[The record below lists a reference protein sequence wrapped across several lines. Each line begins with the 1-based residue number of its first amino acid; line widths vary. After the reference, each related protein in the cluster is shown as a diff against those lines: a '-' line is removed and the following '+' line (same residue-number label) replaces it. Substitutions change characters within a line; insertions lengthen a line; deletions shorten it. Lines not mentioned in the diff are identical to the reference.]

1 MAPMMSSGGSL
12 LLRGAG
18 RQGQTTT
25 IIAMNEAALRKK
37 TAHGPDAPMMQPPN
51 AGPIARATLIPTTL
65 SVIAAGKS
73 VGRTNSGVIACQTGL
88 LIAVPM
94 PRRKVRESRRA
105 GVIWPVN
112 ARTPIAPAA
121 TTIQICMTS
130 SRRRR
135 STMSA
140 SAPAGRAISTTGKL
154 PNVSTS
160 ATSTGEGVNEVINHD
175 SPTSCIHVPML
186 DTTVAIQSARNTDSR
201 SGLQADARL
210 PASLPSRSLAKG
222 IFLADFDIPL
232 DQIPKTYTVT
242 AKCLVALKNK
252 LNLSSASVINS
263 SV

>member
-1 MAPMMSSGGSL
+1 M
-12 LLRGAG
+12 
-18 RQGQTTT
+18 
-25 IIAMNEAALRKK
+25 AMNEAALRKK
-37 TAHGPDAPMMQPPN
+37 TAHGPDAPIMKPPN
-51 AGPIARATLIPTTL
+51 AGPNARATLKLTTL

-88 LIAVPM
+88 LMAVPM
-94 PRRKVRESRRA
+94 PRRKVSESRRA
-105 GVIWPVN
+105 GVIWPIN

-140 SAPAGRAISTTGKL
+140 SAPAGRANSTTGKL

-175 SPTSCIHVPML
+175 SPTSCIHVPMF

-210 PASLPSRSLAKG
+210 PASFPSGSLATG

-232 DQIPKTYTVT
+232 DYIPKTYTVAT
-242 AKCLVALKNK
+242 KCLVAFSHSEATFSIWGQRGLCESFVYGTGIHLK
-252 LNLSSASVINS
+252 
-263 SV
+263 

>member
-94 PRRKVRESRRA
+94 PRRKVSESRRA
-105 GVIWPVN
+105 GVIWPIN
-112 ARTPIAPAA
+112 ARTPTAPAA

-140 SAPAGRAISTTGKL
+140 SAPAGRANSTTGKL

-175 SPTSCIHVPML
+175 SPTSCIHVPMF

-201 SGLQADARL
+201 SGLQADKRL
-210 PASLPSRSLAKG
+210 PAFFPLGSLAKG
-222 IFLADFDIPL
+222 IFLADFDIL
-232 DQIPKTYTVT
+232 EYIPKTYTVT
-242 AKCLVALKNK
+242 AKCLVGL
-252 LNLSSASVINS
+252 VIRKQ
-263 SV
+263 

>member
-1 MAPMMSSGGSL
+1 MM
-12 LLRGAG
+12 
-18 RQGQTTT
+18 
-25 IIAMNEAALRKK
+25 K
-37 TAHGPDAPMMQPPN
+37 PPN
-51 AGPIARATLIPTTL
+51 AGPIARATLKPTTV

-94 PRRKVRESRRA
+94 PRRKVSESRRA
-105 GVIWPVN
+105 GVIWPIN

-140 SAPAGRAISTTGKL
+140 SAPAGRARSTTGRL
-154 PNVSTS
+154 PAVSTS

-201 SGLQADARL
+201 SGLQADKRL
-210 PASLPSRSLAKG
+210 PASFPSGSLAKG
-222 IFLADFDIPL
+222 IVLADFDILL
-232 DQIPKTYTVT
+232 DYIPKTYTVT
-242 AKCLVALKNK
+242 AKCTGGLCDSLCD
-252 LNLSSASVINS
+252 LCASVV
-263 SV
+263 SVCPSDFTTETQRSFSRNQMDGWNTGFNQPAKLAERL